1 MTEDQGEVVAFLSR
15 PITYGAEVSRVD
27 RLDTHVSQVFLAG
40 DHAYKLKRAVR
51 LPYVDFS
58 TVAHRRE
65 ACAAELALNRRT
77 APKLYLE
84 TRRIARNMA
93 GEIAF
98 SGDGEEVD
106 WVVVMRRF
114 DQHLLFDALAVAGRL
129 DPALI
134 DELADRIGEF
144 HEAAEPNRERGGAA
158 ALARTG
164 EANCDCLAAAPQ
176 AGFAPAAIAG
186 IRDKWRAAVTAQAAL
201 LDRRRD
207 AGKVRHAHGDLHLR
221 NICLYEGRPTLFDCL
236 EFSEE
241 FATVD
246 VLYDLA
252 FLLMDL
258 EHRGL
263 GHFAN
268 RVLNRYLD
276 RSGEDDGLA
285 ALPLF
290 LSLRAGIRAH
300 VTATALDP
308 ATPDPQK
315 AAEARAYLDLADRAL
330 RPRPPRL
337 IAIGGLS
344 GSGKS
349 TLAASLAPFFG
360 PPPGARLL
368 RSDTIRKRLYGVAP
382 ETRLPNE
389 AYRAEV
395 TRRVYRTLCDNAA
408 TALTAGYSAIIDAA
422 ALRPAERD
430 AFAELARAADV
441 PFTGLWLDAPA
452 GIMEERIRARSR
464 DASDAT
470 AEVLARQL
478 RLDPGPLDWS
488 RLDAGAGAEACLAAA
503 RNLLGL

>member
-1 MTEDQGEVVAFLSR
+1 MIEDQGEVVAFLSR
-15 PITYGAEVSRVD
+15 PATYGAEVSRVD
-27 RLDTHVSQVFLAG
+27 RLDTHVSHVFLAG
-40 DHAYKLKRAVR
+40 DRAYKLKRAVR

-58 TVAHRRE
+58 TVERRRE

-77 APKLYLE
+77 APALYLE

-93 GEIAF
+93 GDIVF
-98 SGDGEEVD
+98 SGEDEEVD

-114 DQHLLFDALAVAGRL
+114 DQDLLFDALAVAGRL
-129 DPALI
+129 DAALI
-134 DELADRIGEF
+134 DELADRIADF
-144 HEAAEPNRERGGAA
+144 HEAAEPNRAMGGAVA
-158 ALARTG
+158 IARTG
-164 EANCDCLAAAPQ
+164 EANYDCLAAAPQ
-176 AGFAPAAIAG
+176 AGFAPAAVGG
-186 IRDKWRAAVTAQAAL
+186 IRDKWRAAVAGQAGL

-207 AGKVRHAHGDLHLR
+207 AGKVRHVHGDLHLR

-241 FATVD
+241 FSTVD
-246 VLYDLA
+246 GLYDLA

-276 RSGEDDGLA
+276 RTGEDDGLA
-285 ALPLF
+285 AMPLF

-308 ATPDPQK
+308 AMPDPEK
-315 AAEARAYLDLADRAL
+315 AADARAYLDLAHRSL
-330 RPRPPRL
+330 QPRPPRL

-344 GSGKS
+344 GTGKS
-349 TLAASLAPFFG
+349 TLAAALAPLFG

-368 RSDTIRKRLYGVAP
+368 RSDTTRKRLYGVAP

-395 TRRVYRTLCDNAA
+395 TRRAYQTLRDTAA
-408 TALTAGYSAIIDAA
+408 TALMAGYSAILDAV
-422 ALRPAERD
+422 ALQPVERD
-430 AFAELARAADV
+430 SFGELARAAGV
-441 PFTGLWLDAPA
+441 PFSGLWLDAPA
-452 GIMEERIRARSR
+452 GVMERRIRARSG

-478 RLDPGPLDWS
+478 RVDPGPLDWT
-488 RLDAGAGAEACLAAA
+488 RLDAAAGADACLAAA
-503 RNLLGL
+503 RKALGL